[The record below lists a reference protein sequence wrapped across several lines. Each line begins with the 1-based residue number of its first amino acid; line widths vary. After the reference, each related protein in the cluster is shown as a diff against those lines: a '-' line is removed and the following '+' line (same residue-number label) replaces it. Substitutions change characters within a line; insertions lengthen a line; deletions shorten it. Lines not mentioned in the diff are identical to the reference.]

1 MPRGHWR
8 GAFAEIL
15 HFNQVQDSCI
25 DFQLP
30 CNGQFFTGSLRIHS
44 RDVSRFHGKRLVVF
58 EKGRNLF
65 KKGRNVFGCC
75 FECLSL
81 QQNRVIPILYREMML
96 KQIYGLLSK
105 RERKRG
111 VWIAFSVLVRALLD
125 FAGVA
130 ALIPILLTVFGE
142 KADLSKAL
150 LVCGAALL
158 FVLLKNA
165 ASIGLARFQSR
176 FLLDLYKE
184 FSRKMFCNYYRRGLL
199 FLKSKSSVQLGHEVS
214 FVCYIFSLSVLSPIF
229 KMTGEALL
237 LFLMVT
243 ALMLWEPM
251 VGILLCLGF
260 LPMVMAYVWLL
271 KGKLRQYGTEELEA
285 RRAQSRTVVEAFRGY
300 AELEISQAFQTS
312 LASFDK
318 GLNIINHSRLRMET
332 TQMFPTC
339 LSEVSIVVGL
349 ALLLLVGEGNLGVV
363 GGVFAVAAYRMIPA
377 VRGILNGWN
386 ALQNASYSIDV
397 VMEGLQEDDIPQDE
411 PEGSFT
417 FTRSIEIK
425 ELSFAFPDGG
435 VILDNFQGTIRKGE
449 RIGVRG
455 PSGSGKSTL
464 FNLLLGFFPPT
475 GGSICIDDKELTP
488 SNRRQWH
495 RLVGYVPQE
504 IFIIQGSLA
513 DNIALGQ
520 PIDREKIG
528 RILEQVQLKEW
539 ASELPDSIDTSL
551 GEYGSRLSGGQKQR
565 IGIARALYKDAEVL
579 FFDEATSALD
589 SHTEQE
595 INAAL
600 QELSDT
606 HKELTMI
613 IIAHRESSLTFCDRI
628 IDLKE

>member
-1 MPRGHWR
+1 MNLLI
-8 GAFAEIL
+8 F
-15 HFNQVQDSCI
+15 
-25 DFQLP
+25 
-30 CNGQFFTGSLRIHS
+30 
-44 RDVSRFHGKRLVVF
+44 VF
-58 EKGRNLF
+58 R
-65 KKGRNVFGCC
+65 
-75 FECLSL
+75 
-81 QQNRVIPILYREMML
+81 NRVIPILYRELM
-96 KQIYGLLSK
+96 KQIFGLLTQEEK
-105 RERKRG
+105 KRG
-111 VWIAFSVLVRALLD
+111 VWVAFSVLARALLD

-142 KADLSKAL
+142 KADLKQAL
-150 LVCGAALL
+150 LVCLAALA

-165 ASIGLARFQSR
+165 ASIGLMRFQSR

-214 FVCYIFSLSVLSPIF
+214 FVCYMFSLCVLSPIF
-229 KMTGEALL
+229 RIAGEALL
-237 LFLMVT
+237 LVLMVS
-243 ALMLWEPM
+243 ALMIWEPM
-251 VGILLCLGF
+251 VGMLLCLGF
-260 LPMVMAYVWLL
+260 LPMVMFYIWVL
-271 KGKLRQYGTEELEA
+271 KGKLRRYGAEELEA
-285 RRAQSRTVVEAFRGY
+285 RRVQSRTVVEAFRGY
-300 AELEISQAFQTS
+300 TELEISNAFQAS

-318 GLNIINHSRLRMET
+318 GLVIINHSRLRMET
-332 TQMFPTC
+332 MQMFPTC

-363 GGVFAVAAYRMIPA
+363 GGVFAIAAYRMIPA

-386 ALQNASYSIDV
+386 TLQNASYSIDV
-397 VMEGLQEDDIPQDE
+397 VVDGIKEDDVPVE
-411 PEGSFT
+411 ESEGSFT
-417 FTRSIEIK
+417 FTNAIEIND
-425 ELSFAFPDGG
+425 LGFTFPDGG
-435 VILDNFQGTIRKGE
+435 VILDHFQATIHRGE

-464 FNLLLGFFPPT
+464 FNILLGFFPPT
-475 GGSICIDDKELTP
+475 AGSILIDGRELTP

-520 PIDREKIG
+520 PVIRKKIE
-528 RILEQVQLKEW
+528 RVLEQVQLKEW
-539 ASELPDSIDTSL
+539 AAELPDGMDTSL

-589 SHTEQE
+589 SNTEQE

-600 QELSDT
+600 QELSDS

-613 IIAHRESSLTFCDRI
+613 IIAHRESSLGFCDRI
-628 IDLKE
+628 IDL